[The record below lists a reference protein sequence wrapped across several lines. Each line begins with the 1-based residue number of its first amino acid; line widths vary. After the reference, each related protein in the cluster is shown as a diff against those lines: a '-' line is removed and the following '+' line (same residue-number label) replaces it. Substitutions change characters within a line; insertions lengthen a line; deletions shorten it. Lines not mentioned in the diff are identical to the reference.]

1 MTEHPKT
8 AQIHIDGH
16 HHEVPVM
23 TTGAAL
29 YSLGQIKA
37 DYDLFREVKGP
48 GDDQFIENST
58 KALEVHSGDQFY
70 SAKRTLNPGAV
81 HGVE

>member
-1 MTEHPKT
+1 MTDHSKT
-8 AQIHIDGH
+8 AQIHIDGRH
-16 HHEVPVM
+16 QEVQAM

-29 YSLGQIKA
+29 YSLGQVKA

-58 KALEVHSGDQFY
+58 KTLEVHSGDQFY
-70 SAKRTLNPGAV
+70 SAKRILNPGAV